1 MCNAFLGLIV
11 CFVYV
16 SWTSGGLKTP
26 VKIWNV
32 SLDVP
37 DNRLNIAGIPFKCQ
51 RLKFKED
58 YANKVAQI
66 PSTCCTFLCPVN
78 EVSFGNLMTLF
89 KYKRDKKL
97 DYIR

>member
-1 MCNAFLGLIV
+1 MW
-11 CFVYV
+11 
-16 SWTSGGLKTP
+16 S
-26 VKIWNV
+26 V

-51 RLKFKED
+51 RLKFKE

-66 PSTCCTFLCPVN
+66 PSTCYMLLCLVK

-97 DYIR
+97 EYMR